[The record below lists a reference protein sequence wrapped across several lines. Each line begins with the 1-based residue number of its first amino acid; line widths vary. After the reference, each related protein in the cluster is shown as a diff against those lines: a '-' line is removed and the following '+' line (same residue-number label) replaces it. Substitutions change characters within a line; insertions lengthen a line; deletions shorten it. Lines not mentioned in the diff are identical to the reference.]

1 MSNKILATV
10 GNLTVTEAD
19 VNEDIEALG
28 QRGAG
33 YNTPDGRR
41 AILSQLINHKLLLL
55 DAQRNLY
62 EGDPVFRA
70 KLQKVKEEL
79 LIEFAAEKA
88 IAGIN
93 VTDADIE
100 KYYEENK
107 DNFNTGA
114 TVNASHIL
122 VSTEEEANEILAK
135 INGGEM
141 SFEDAAR
148 KYSSCPSKENGGC
161 LGEFT
166 RGQMV
171 PEFDSAVFAMEE
183 GAISDAPVKTQ
194 FGYHLIKLNAK
205 SDSKVLEL
213 SEIRDELYGMLI
225 NEKRRTAFESKVNQ
239 LKIMYPVDMAAF

>member
-19 VNEDIEALG
+19 VNEYIAALG

-41 AILSQLINHKLLLL
+41 AVLSQLVNHKLLLL

-62 EGDPVFRA
+62 EGDPAFRA
-70 KLQKVKEEL
+70 KLQKIKEEL
-79 LIEFAAEKA
+79 LVEFAAEKA

-93 VTDADIE
+93 VTDADVE

-107 DNFNTGA
+107 DNFKTGD

-122 VSTEEEANEILAK
+122 VATEDEAKDILSK

-148 KYSSCPSKENGGC
+148 KYSSCPSKENGGG

-171 PEFDSAVFAMEE
+171 PEFDEAVFAMGE
-183 GAISDAPVKTQ
+183 GEISAAPVKTQ
-194 FGYHLIKLNAK
+194 FGYHLIKLNAR
-205 SDSKVLEL
+205 SESKVLAL
-213 SEIRDELYGMLI
+213 NEIRDELYGMLI
-225 NEKRRTAFESKVNQ
+225 NEKRRAAFESKVNQ
-239 LKIMYPVDMAAF
+239 LKIMYPVDMASF